1 MANERLT
8 DLTELSVP
16 ATDDWLYVVDKSDT
30 TDDPAGSSRKA
41 TIERVLANMFPSTF
55 EARLTTET
63 GVPISTADRTGQ
75 STIYVTP
82 MTSTGG
88 RVCLYDG
95 TRWKMYVLTEK
106 SLVLSALTSGKNY
119 DVFLYDNAGTL
130 TVELSAAWSSDTA
143 RTDALTTQDGIL
155 VKSGALTRRYV
166 GTIRTTGTTTTEDSL
181 AKRFVWNMYNRT
193 VKSMKRAET
202 TNAWFYDTGT
212 FRQANAAAANQLD
225 FVVGQADVIVE
236 AVVRASWQANPG
248 VAVVSNATPY
258 ERVVGVGVDSTTTS
272 SAQIAN
278 VSHGMTADGLNT
290 LNIAAG
296 APTAEYRGYPGLG
309 RHFLA
314 WLERGG
320 GGEDETT
327 QWNGNLA
334 FNSLSGTGVHC
345 GISGWLMG

>member
-1 MANERLT
+1 
-8 DLTELSVP
+8 
-16 ATDDWLYVVDKSDT
+16 
-30 TDDPAGSSRKA
+30 
-41 TIERVLANMFPSTF
+41 MFPSTF
-55 EARLTTET
+55 EARLTTES
-63 GVPISTADRTGQ
+63 GVPISTADRTAQ

-82 MTSTGG
+82 IVSG
-88 RVCLYDG
+88 RICLYDG
-95 TRWKMYVLTEK
+95 SRWKLYVLTEK
-106 SLVLSALTSGKNY
+106 SLALSSLTSGKNY
-119 DVFLYDNAGTL
+119 DVFLYDNSGTL

-143 RTDALTTQDGIL
+143 RTDALTTQDGVL
-155 VKSGALTRRYV
+155 VKSGSLTRRYV

-193 VKSMKRAET
+193 IKSMKRSET
-202 TNAWFYDTGT
+202 TDGWVYDTGS
-212 FRQANAAAANQLD
+212 FRQANAASANQLD
-225 FVVGQADVIVE
+225 YVVGQADVIVE
-236 AVVRASWQANPG
+236 ATVRASWAANPA

-258 ERVVGVGVDSTTTS
+258 ERIVGVGVDSTTTS

-278 VSHGMTADGLNT
+278 VSHGMTDDNLNT

-327 QWNGNLA
+327 LWFGDVA
-334 FNSLSGTGVHC
+334 FNSGSGTGVHN

>member
-1 MANERLT
+1 MANEKLT
-8 DLTELSVP
+8 DLTEISVP
-16 ATDDWLYVVDKSDT
+16 ATDDWLYIVDKSDT
-30 TDDPAGSSRKA
+30 TDDTAGSSRKITA
-41 TIERVLANMFPSTF
+41 ERALANMFPVTF

-63 GVPISTADRTGQ
+63 GVPISTADRTAQG
-75 STIYVTP
+75 TIYVTP
-82 MTSTGG
+82 INSG

-106 SLVLSALTSGKNY
+106 SLALSALTTDKNY

-155 VKSGALTRRYV
+155 VKSGSTTRRYV
-166 GTIRTTGTTTTEDSL
+166 GTIRTTSTTTTEDSL

-193 VKSMKRAET
+193 RKAMKRTET
-202 TNAWFYDTGT
+202 TDGWTYDTGT
-212 FRQANAAAANQLD
+212 FRQANAATANQLD
-225 FVVGQADVIVE
+225 YVCGVADVLVE
-236 AVVRASWQANPG
+236 ATVRASWAANPA

-272 SAQIAN
+272 SAQVAN
-278 VSHGMTADGLNT
+278 VSHGMTDDNTNT

-309 RHFLA
+309 RHKLV

-327 QWNGNLA
+327 LWFGDVA
-334 FNSLSGTGVHC
+334 FNSGSGTGVHN
-345 GISGWLMG
+345 GISGWYEG

>member
-1 MANERLT
+1 MPTSRLS
-8 DLTELSVP
+8 DLTELAAVL
-16 ATDDWLYVVDKSDT
+16 ATDDLLYVVDKSNT
-30 TDDPAGSSRKA
+30 TDDAGGSSFKITLSRF
-41 TIERVLANMFPSTF
+41 LGMLLPSLF

-63 GVPISTADRTGQ
+63 GVPLSTSDRTAQ

-82 MTSTGG
+82 YLSG
-88 RVCLYDG
+88 RVSLYDG
-95 TRWKMYVLTEK
+95 TRWRMYFLAEV
-106 SLVLSALTSGKNY
+106 SLALSGLTSGKNY

-130 TVELSAAWSSDTA
+130 TIELSAAWTSDTA
-143 RTDALTTQDGIL
+143 RTDALTTQDNIL

-166 GTIRTTGTTTTEDSL
+166 GTIRTTATTTTEDSL
-181 AKRFVWNMYNRT
+181 VKRFVWNHYNR
-193 VKSMKRAET
+193 VPKSMKRSET
-202 TNAWFYDTGT
+202 TDGWVYDSGT

-225 FVVGQADVIVE
+225 YVVGQTDVLVE
-236 AVVRASWQANPG
+236 ARVMASWAAGPA

-278 VSHGMTADGLNT
+278 ASHGMSADGLTT
-290 LNIAAG
+290 LEIAAG
-296 APTAEYRGYPGLG
+296 APSAEYRAYSALG
-309 RHFLA
+309 RHTLV

-327 QWNGNLA
+327 IWFGDVA
-334 FNSLSGTGVHC
+334 FNSGSGTGLHN